1 MTTPLDALIDALAR
15 AADYN
20 PATETPPD
28 AVLWCDERREFAP
41 LLPAL
46 RARLPQLLTYGTF
59 DAETR
64 MGPAVWL
71 RAAAAGALLE
81 VALPD
86 GAVPVVYI
94 PGASRE
100 VLRAAEDCPPLLRPL
115 VWFAVAGNF
124 FGHVNGKDWTLRGFL
139 AAERG
144 PLRLDVPD
152 DEATRT
158 ALGHAAVRL
167 FATRLEDLRGKRLD
181 VDALHALLAPDLAA
195 DMLDW
200 LEGGLDAKADPARF
214 AAFVAQAKKEF
225 GFDPAQQSPHDGAV
239 ELAAGTGRWTN
250 VWNRLAASNGLAHP
264 NVVWLLENLEPAD
277 LLADR
282 DAYPR
287 LNRRGEEALRVALL
301 KLAELA
307 DEEARSAL
315 RNLDGE
321 HAWRRATIW
330 AKRGEAPLA
339 QALAQLVEIA
349 KSTPLPTH
357 DAAELAEAYTTIGW
371 RADLAAV
378 EALAAAPRALDREA
392 VTAALR
398 KVYLPWVEAGA
409 VALQELARAGKVA
422 FSVPGAAPEAD
433 TLLFVD
439 GLRMDLA
446 HRLMDLI
453 EAEGAHAKLGWCWSG
468 FPTVTAT
475 CKPLASPV
483 AARLKGA
490 SAGSDLYPITKDGR
504 PARKPVL
511 DKALAEAGWST
522 TPTLLPE
529 GRLWSEAGSFDE
541 QGHAVGARMAEQ
553 VKVGLRDVAD
563 RVMSLARAGRQ
574 VRIVTDHGWLLVP
587 GGLEVAP
594 LDPGLVE
601 PQGKRSRCAH
611 VKPAASTTY
620 LRLPWSWSAEVHVA
634 VATGARA
641 FLGGQEYAH
650 GGVSPQECVLPVIEV
665 APSAPL
671 QEVEITKASWEG
683 LRLRVV
689 VAGGADL
696 HADLRLG
703 SGTSGDSLAKGGRV
717 LDEEGRTSMLVSDQF
732 EGQEACLVVL
742 DEEGSVVASRALR
755 VGNE

>member
-1 MTTPLDALIDALAR
+1 MPSWPRIS
-15 AADYN
+15 
-20 PATETPPD
+20 
-28 AVLWCDERREFAP
+28 RRTCSIGSKVE
-41 LLPAL
+41 
-46 RARLPQLLTYGTF
+46 
-59 DAETR
+59 
-64 MGPAVWL
+64 
-71 RAAAAGALLE
+71 
-81 VALPD
+81 
-86 GAVPVVYI
+86 
-94 PGASRE
+94 
-100 VLRAAEDCPPLLRPL
+100 
-115 VWFAVAGNF
+115 
-124 FGHVNGKDWTLRGFL
+124 
-139 AAERG
+139 
-144 PLRLDVPD
+144 
-152 DEATRT
+152 
-158 ALGHAAVRL
+158 
-167 FATRLEDLRGKRLD
+167 
-181 VDALHALLAPDLAA
+181 
-195 DMLDW
+195 
-200 LEGGLDAKADPARF
+200 LDAKADPARF

-225 GFDPAQQSPHDGAV
+225 GFNPVQQSRHDGAV
-239 ELAAGTGRWTN
+239 QLAAGTGAWN
-250 VWNRLAASNGLAHP
+250 KVWNRFAASNGLAHP
-264 NVVWLLENLEPAD
+264 NVVRLLENLEPAD

-282 DAYPR
+282 GAYPR
-287 LNRRGEEALRVALL
+287 LNRRGEEALRAALS
-301 KLAELA
+301 KLAELK
-307 DEEARSAL
+307 DEEARSGL
-315 RNLDGE
+315 RKLDAD

-330 AKRGEAPLA
+330 AKRGASPLA

-357 DAAELAEAYTTIGW
+357 DAAELAKAYATTGW
-371 RADLAAV
+371 RTDLAAV
-378 EALAAAPRALDREA
+378 EALAAAPRAVDREA

-398 KVYLPWVEAGA
+398 KVYVPWVESGA
-409 VALQELARAGKVA
+409 VALQELARVGKVP
-422 FSVPGAAPEAD
+422 FSVPSAAPEGD

-446 HRLMDLI
+446 HRLVELV
-453 EAEGAHAKLGWCWSG
+453 EAEGLHVKWQWCWSG

-483 AARLKGA
+483 AASLKGN

-511 DKALAEAGWST
+511 DKTLAEAGWST

-541 QGHAVGARMAEQ
+541 QGHALGARMAEQ

-594 LDPGLVE
+594 LDSGLVE

-620 LRLPWSWSAEVHVA
+620 VQLPWSWSADVHVA

-650 GGVSPQECVLPVIEV
+650 GGVSPQECVLPIIEV
-665 APSAPL
+665 AASVPV
-671 QEVEITKASWEG
+671 QKVEITKASWEG

-703 SGTSGDSLAKGGRV
+703 SGTSGNSLAKGGRV
-717 LDEEGRTSMLVSDQF
+717 LDEEGRTSMLVSDRF

-742 DEEGSVVASRALR
+742 DEEGTVVTSMGLR